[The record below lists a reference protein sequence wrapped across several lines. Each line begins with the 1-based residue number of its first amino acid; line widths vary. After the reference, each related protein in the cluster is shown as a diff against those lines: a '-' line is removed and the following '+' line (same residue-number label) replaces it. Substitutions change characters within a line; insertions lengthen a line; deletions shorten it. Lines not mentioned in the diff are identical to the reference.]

1 MSLCLIWWQHAG
13 RFYEELPNTADYVS
27 YRLACNKEDY
37 PEPYSP
43 PINPPLSF
51 LPQQPY
57 RSQTTTATSSSS
69 TATSKNTFSPPA
81 HTTAIFKY
89 PSVQGLS
96 SPPPGV
102 AAYTFPKEQYVWIYK
117 LKPLHWAQSKR
128 LHWGGRF
135 TWTVTLRYMHCCGQ
149 LWKSNN
155 KCSFCF
161 SSVQFAV
168 KDYLTVIGWVM
179 FYLKNNSNWKD
190 RIISWCLIVDDLS
203 FYPFDF
209 VKKKEKRKRIN
220 KLYSTSI
227 SLSCHTQSFDI
238 PLYWG

>member
-1 MSLCLIWWQHAG
+1 MRLISLQHSG

-57 RSQTTTATSSSS
+57 HSSQPTSATSSIS
-69 TATSKNTFSPPA
+69 TPTSKNTFSPPA

-102 AAYTFPKEQYVWIYK
+102 AAYTFPKEQYV
-117 LKPLHWAQSKR
+117 
-128 LHWGGRF
+128 
-135 TWTVTLRYMHCCGQ
+135 
-149 LWKSNN
+149 
-155 KCSFCF
+155 
-161 SSVQFAV
+161 
-168 KDYLTVIGWVM
+168 
-179 FYLKNNSNWKD
+179 
-190 RIISWCLIVDDLS
+190 
-203 FYPFDF
+203 
-209 VKKKEKRKRIN
+209 
-220 KLYSTSI
+220 
-227 SLSCHTQSFDI
+227 
-238 PLYWG
+238 

>member
-1 MSLCLIWWQHAG
+1 MHLISQQHSG

-57 RSQTTTATSSSS
+57 QSPQPTIADSSSS
-69 TATSKNTFSPPA
+69 SSMSKNTFSLPS

-102 AAYTFPKEQYVWIYK
+102 AAYTFPKEQYVWTF
-117 LKPLHWAQSKR
+117 LQTQTSSVSSEQTTCFKPEPFPR
-128 LHWGGRF
+128 GGCCL
-135 TWTVTLRYMHCCGQ
+135 TPDYQTVTDCTTVNSSGSQGTVQ
-149 LWKSNN
+149 LL
-155 KCSFCF
+155 FLGF
-161 SSVQFAV
+161 
-168 KDYLTVIGWVM
+168 
-179 FYLKNNSNWKD
+179 
-190 RIISWCLIVDDLS
+190 
-203 FYPFDF
+203 
-209 VKKKEKRKRIN
+209 
-220 KLYSTSI
+220 
-227 SLSCHTQSFDI
+227 
-238 PLYWG
+238 